1 LKKNHFFWG
10 GRATDVL
17 PPLPEFAHMND
28 QNIEKTNS
36 SWNKGKGK
44 LESLPEEQRGWIP
57 ELAANAARLADV
69 VIALKEHGIDVSTAT
84 LSRFIRQDREKRLL
98 DEGREIKETAVELA
112 ERGRTG
118 VLREGTIEAVRQR
131 LYERALVS
139 NSPEEARELYAA
151 LIAEEAKL
159 KQFELE
165 ARKVAVAEQQL
176 KLQELRIQVEMNRTR
191 RRATVTASQALAEGG
206 GAADGEGSAGAVGE
220 EGVTEGKAAN
230 AAVAQIAAGPSESE
244 KRLRLLVSETLE
256 VLNNAGLPFDK
267 MNEARTRLA
276 EGVKE
281 IG

>member
-1 LKKNHFFWG
+1 
-10 GRATDVL
+10 
-17 PPLPEFAHMND
+17 
-28 QNIEKTNS
+28 
-36 SWNKGKGK
+36 
-44 LESLPEEQRGWIP
+44 
-57 ELAANAARLADV
+57 
-69 VIALKEHGIDVSTAT
+69 

-98 DEGREIKETAVELA
+98 EEGREIKETAVELA

-176 KLQELRIQVEMNRTR
+176 KLQELRIQVEMSRSR
-191 RRATVTASQALAEGG
+191 RRARVTASRVLAEGG

-220 EGVTEGKAAN
+220 EGLTEGKAEKATV
-230 AAVAQIAAGPSESE
+230 AAVAQIASGPSESE

-267 MNEARTRLA
+267 MNEARTRLM

>member
-1 LKKNHFFWG
+1 
-10 GRATDVL
+10 
-17 PPLPEFAHMND
+17 MNT
-28 QNIEKTNS
+28 EKTKS

-44 LESLPEEQRGWIP
+44 LEVLPEEQRTQIIEW
-57 ELAANAARLADV
+57 AANARQEDV
-69 VIALKEHGIDVSTAT
+69 VIALQKRGIYVSPAT
-84 LSRFIRQDREKRLL
+84 VSRFVRENREKRLL
-98 DEGREIKETAVELA
+98 EEGAEITKTAAALA

-118 VLREGTIEAVRQR
+118 VLREGTVEAVRQR
-131 LYERALVS
+131 LYERALCS

-176 KLQELRIQVEMNRTR
+176 KLQELRIQVEMNRPR
-191 RRATVTASQALAEGG
+191 RRATVTASKALAEGEG
-206 GAADGEGSAGAVGE
+206 GAEAEGL
-220 EGVTEGKAAN
+220 TEGKAEK

-256 VLNNAGLPFDK
+256 VLNNAGTPYDK
-267 MNEARTRLA
+267 LTEARARLA